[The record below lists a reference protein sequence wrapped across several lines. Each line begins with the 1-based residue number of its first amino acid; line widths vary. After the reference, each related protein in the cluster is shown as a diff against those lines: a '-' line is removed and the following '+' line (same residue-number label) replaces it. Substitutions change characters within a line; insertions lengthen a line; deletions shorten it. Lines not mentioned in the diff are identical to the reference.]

1 MNKGASVETHMN
13 TRRIG
18 SAAVG
23 IALSLFS
30 LPARAQFADPLA
42 SKPKPNMV
50 VAFDTSVTMGITSNC
65 SGCHRDSP
73 WITSRLQDAKVQ
85 ISNTLPLFK
94 DLFVFGGLRYEGCG
108 SAHVAQWVI
117 PNMANLPGSFAAVQ
131 GMIAGAWECGSSE
144 RSLPGG
150 SAGNCITPTMGCASD
165 VPILQGL
172 ANGTMSVPGLTL
184 PVPPV
189 ASSTLCGTVARLGQ
203 TPNMVNYLGTQLIG
217 VSWPRFGAGVTAA
230 DVDAQVCLPLETALI
245 ATRNELASCLL
256 GPTAYWNLQ
265 GFLAGGRASWCNAG
279 TIAANICAGASPF
292 VGTCVCDDT
301 DFMCQ
306 IAAGIP
312 MSECGTPLDW
322 KARQQVGVCAT
333 YATNWGGVPQ
343 MGAFFD
349 SQPDNVRLGGCRENV
364 AVFFTDGAY
373 GSTAG
378 VAAEAASAWV
388 PTYNSVTAGGSSNMF
403 TFHISNFFGGEAAV
417 MAAALGNPLYNA
429 QDANS
434 MLDSFSRIV
443 NRVYH
448 GDYSSANMT
457 VDRFGTRAVFHRF
470 KVPSGVGAGA
480 NDTGERYLGRPS
492 KLSMYALDAAGAVVG
507 APIFETDWATRVG
520 APLNGAAWGYL
531 CSAGDPT
538 AAPQG
543 GPGTSCNMTA
553 AEEAL
558 FGNGVGLNTT
568 FRNGVNRNTPAFAI
582 DGYSRK
588 WGNMLG
594 GSSTQPV
601 IVDAPREVPSGS
613 TLDLNWQNFLNDA
626 TVKGRP
632 RMIYVMS
639 NGFLHGIHGGDR
651 VNGAPTIAVAGINQK
666 LRYNYDDNPAT
677 TQAGKEMFRFFV
689 KTYPTTTDWALNDVV
704 PRPVTTGQIVVKEMH
719 ISNAGTPLQ
728 RFATVLA
735 LAQGKDG
742 RGYATLNVT
751 DPTRP
756 TLMAE
761 WVPVGGGTTASNEP
775 MMYQFPPVAGAPMP
789 VLVVT
794 DGLNGTQHSLYA
806 YDIRNGSVVT
816 SISLPAGMYPT
827 EPVCLDA
834 TGAGTITQCY
844 VLSYTG
850 NMVRVDVTA
859 GSAFVNAVTVNSD
872 AVGGGRVF
880 LTRPVGFFGPDGAI
894 NLAFGSG
901 LSTDLTSPDSGSNG
915 LFKLIDNTNR
925 TAAGTVTSAN
935 ACTIGNVPG
944 AGFINIGAERIIAP
958 PVISKGVVAFTTYT
972 AAVGNSCGSGTAKLY
987 AMDYAKCTDAFDP
1000 TRTLPPAAV
1009 PIPPGI
1015 PSSPVILRGKAAVL
1029 TQASDGNSA
1038 LPASQ
1043 SNANAQMR
1051 GGTMTPFRAL
1061 YWRPSVNSR

>member
-1 MNKGASVETHMN
+1 MN
-13 TRRIG
+13 TRRIFG
-18 SAAVG
+18 GAAAAA
-23 IALSLFS
+23 ALSVFS
-30 LPARAQFADPLA
+30 LPAHAQFADPLA

-50 VAFDTSVTMGITSNC
+50 VAFDTSVTMGISSNC

-73 WITSRLQDAKVQ
+73 WITTRLMDAKVQ

-94 DLFVFGGLRYEGCG
+94 DLFVFGGVRYEGCG

-117 PNMANLPGSFAAVQ
+117 PNMGNLPGSFANVM
-131 GMIAGAWECGSSE
+131 GMINGASECGSSE

-150 SAGNCITPTMGCASD
+150 SAGNCITATNLCTGDP
-165 VPILQGL
+165 PILQGL
-172 ANGTMSVPGLTL
+172 ADGTLTVPGLTL

-189 ASSTLCGTVARLGQ
+189 ASSTLCGTVARLNQ

-230 DVDAQVCLPLETALI
+230 DVDAQVCTPLENALT

-265 GFLAGGRASWCNAG
+265 GFLAGGRASWCDAA
-279 TIAANICAGASPF
+279 TIASNICAGASPF
-292 VGTCVCDDT
+292 VNTCVCDDT
-301 DFMCQ
+301 NFLCQ

-322 KARQQVGVCAT
+322 KARQQVGICAT
-333 YATNWGGVPQ
+333 YATSWGGSPATL
-343 MGAFFD
+343 GSFFD

-373 GSTAG
+373 GSTGG
-378 VAAEAASAWV
+378 VAAEGAGALI
-388 PTYNSVTAGGSSNMF
+388 PTYSSATAGGASNMF
-403 TFHISNFFGGEAAV
+403 TFHISNYFGGEAAV
-417 MAAALGNPLYNA
+417 MAAALGNPLYSA
-429 QDANS
+429 QDGNS

-448 GDYSSANMT
+448 GDYSAANMT
-457 VDRFGTRAVFHRF
+457 VDRFGTRVVFHRF
-470 KVPSGVGAGA
+470 KVPKGLGAGA

-492 KLSMYALDAAGAVVG
+492 KLSMYALDAAGAVTG
-507 APIFETDWATRVG
+507 APIFETDWATRVS
-520 APLNGAAWGYL
+520 APLNGPVWGYL
-531 CSAGDPT
+531 CSPNLPSGAS
-538 AAPQG
+538 PQT
-543 GPGTSCNMTA
+543 GPGTSCNMTP

-558 FGNGVGLNTT
+558 FGNGVGLATT
-568 FRNGVNRNTPAFAI
+568 FRNGVNRNTPAFMV

-601 IVDAPREVPSGS
+601 IVDAPREVPQGT
-613 TLDLNWQNFLNDA
+613 TLDLNWQSYLNDPL
-626 TVKGRP
+626 VKGRP

-651 VNGAPTIAVAGINQK
+651 VDGAPTIAIAGLNTK
-666 LRYNYDDNPAT
+666 LRYNYNDNPAT

-689 KTYPTTTDWALNDVV
+689 RTYDTTSDFALNDVV

-719 ISNAGTPLQ
+719 LSNAGAPTQ
-728 RFATVLA
+728 RFGTVLA

-742 RGYATLNVT
+742 RGFATLNVT
-751 DPTRP
+751 DPAHP

-761 WVPVGGGTTASNEP
+761 WIPAGGGTTASNEP
-775 MMYQFPPVAGAPMP
+775 MMYQFPAVAGAPTP
-789 VLVVT
+789 VVVVT
-794 DGLNGTQHSLYA
+794 DGLNGTRSSLFA
-806 YDIRNGSVVT
+806 YDVRNGNLVT
-816 SISLPAGMYPT
+816 SIALPGGMYPT

-844 VLSYTG
+844 VLSSTG
-850 NMVRVDVTA
+850 NLVRVDVTA
-859 GSAFVNAVTVNSD
+859 GAAFVNAVTVNSD

-880 LTRPVGFFGPDGAI
+880 LTRPIGFFGPDGAI

-915 LFKLIDNTNR
+915 LFKVIDNTNR
-925 TAAGTVTSAN
+925 TSAGSVTSAN
-935 ACTIGNVPG
+935 ACSIGNVPG
-944 AGFINIGAERIIAP
+944 PGFINIGSERIIAP
-958 PVISKGVVAFTTYT
+958 PVISKGVVAFTTYS

-1000 TRTLPPAAV
+1000 TRTNPPAPVA
-1009 PIPPGI
+1009 IPPGI
-1015 PSSPVILRGKAAVL
+1015 PASPVILRGKAAVL
-1029 TQASDGNSA
+1029 TQASDGTSA
-1038 LPASQ
+1038 LPSSQ
-1043 SNANAQMR
+1043 SNANAQTR
-1051 GGTMTPFRAL
+1051 GGMTTPFRAL
-1061 YWRPSVNSR
+1061 YWRPAVNAH